1 MPAEIC
7 LASAS
12 TIRKS
17 LLENAGLAVTVA
29 PARIDEASIKQSLVS
44 EAAGP
49 RDIADALAEMKAR
62 KISQRHPDALVLGCD
77 QVLALKRD
85 IFSKPEDPDDLKR
98 QLRTLR
104 GQTHHLM
111 SAAVL
116 YQEGEP
122 LWRHVGVV
130 RMMMR
135 DLSDAYI
142 DDYVAEH
149 WEDVRSCVG
158 GYKLEG
164 QGVRLFSRVEGD
176 YFSVLGLPLL
186 ELLSYLTLRGTLPQ

>member
-1 MPAEIC
+1 MPSEIC

-12 TIRKS
+12 TIRKT
-17 LLENAGLAVTVA
+17 LLENAGLAVAVA
-29 PARIDEASIKQSLVS
+29 PARIDEATIRQSLLS
-44 EAAGP
+44 DEAGP

-62 KISQRHPDALVLGCD
+62 KISQRDTQALVLGCD

-85 IFSKPEDPDDLKR
+85 IFSKPATPDDLIR
-98 QLRTLR
+98 QLRILR

-116 YQEGEP
+116 YQGGEP

-130 RMMMR
+130 RMTMR

-142 DDYVAEH
+142 DDYVAQH
-149 WEDVRSCVG
+149 WDDVRYCVG

-164 QGVRLFSRVEGD
+164 QGVRLFSSVEGD

-186 ELLSYLTLRGTLPQ
+186 ELLSYLTLRGTLPT